1 LSYSGGTWF
10 PKAYAWASGGKIA
23 MSMDPNARATL
34 TFTGTAVS
42 WIGYRDPWSGTAR
55 VFIDGVIQGTIDTYA
70 ASAQTQAA
78 IYTASGLTEGIHTLV
93 IEATGTHNA
102 VSGGSWIWVDALVI
116 TP

>member
-1 LSYSGGTWF
+1 
-10 PKAYAWASGGKIA
+10 
-23 MSMDPNARATL
+23 
-34 TFTGTAVS
+34 
-42 WIGYRDPWSGTAR
+42 
-55 VFIDGVIQGTIDTYA
+55 VIQGTIDTYA

-93 IEATGTHNA
+93 IEATGTHNV